1 MQRQALASHPA
12 PPSPSV
18 QAKRVEKRLAD
29 KKMKMEL
36 HDSGGC
42 QLMCRAV
49 WWMVAPANEQSA
61 SVGGESLRCPG
72 AGML

>member
-1 MQRQALASHPA
+1 MLQGLRREQIKRIVLL
-12 PPSPSV
+12 

-42 QLMCRAV
+42 LLFVHC
-49 WWMVAPANEQSA
+49 
-61 SVGGESLRCPG
+61 LR
-72 AGML
+72 